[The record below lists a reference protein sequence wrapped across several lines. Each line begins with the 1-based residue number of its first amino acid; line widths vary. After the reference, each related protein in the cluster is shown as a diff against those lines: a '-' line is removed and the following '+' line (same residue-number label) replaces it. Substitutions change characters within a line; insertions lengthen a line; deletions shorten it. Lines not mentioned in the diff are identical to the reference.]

1 MTEKTTVFNEYALQ
15 RAMPL
20 AVPTVIG
27 RLISALPRGPVLDIG
42 CGDGRFLSFCQSV
55 LPQEVSVGLE
65 ISSVRLQRVVEQGLM
80 GAQADSEKLPFADGT
95 FRMIL
100 MIEVIEHAWHPES
113 MIAEAARVLA
123 PDGLF
128 VLTTPNYP
136 IKRAYDWLS
145 YLRGSRPSPADEPT
159 HFSPF
164 SARQIKGLCQRYFAT
179 VKGEM
184 QHIAGEGRVPGIG
197 RLHNIPWIA
206 DRIGHKILL
215 VCRNPIPNGRGSH
228 QA

>member
-1 MTEKTTVFNEYALQ
+1 MTKKTAVFNEYARQ

-27 RLISALPRGPVLDIG
+27 RLISALPRGPILDVG
-42 CGDGRFLSFCQSV
+42 CGDGRFLSYCRDV

-65 ISSVRLQRVVEQGLM
+65 ISSVRLQRVVEQGLI
-80 GAQADSEKLPFADGT
+80 GVQADSEKLPFADST

-100 MIEVIEHAWHPES
+100 MIEVIEHAWKPEN

-123 PDGLF
+123 PDGML

-136 IKRAYDWLS
+136 IKRAYDLLN
-145 YLRGSRPSPADEPT
+145 YLRGSRPSLADEPT

-164 SARQIKGLCQRYFAT
+164 SASRIKRLCQRHFAM

-184 QHIAGEGRVPGIG
+184 QHIAGEGSVPGIG
-197 RLHNIPWIA
+197 RLHDIPWIA
-206 DRIGHKILL
+206 ERLGHKILL
-215 VCRNPIPNGRGSH
+215 VCREPLPTAKGSR
-228 QA
+228 